1 MNGMFDDGFKFRTK
15 DVFDSGGQP
24 AAADLVSRMGLLI
37 EPKTDTPAWLSVQ
50 AAVAPAGPMPTM
62 RTSYD
67 SDSDNAG
74 MNTRGL
80 LPEIPTYSVS
90 LKKAGDHGQGVCI
103 DHHPDHDEK
112 DATDG

>member
-1 MNGMFDDGFKFRTK
+1 MTDLNSEPRMCSIRA
-15 DVFDSGGQP
+15 DSPPPQTLYRGWVC
-24 AAADLVSRMGLLI
+24 LSS
-37 EPKTDTPAWLSVQ
+37 PKTDTPAWLSVQ

-67 SDSDNAG
+67 SDSGNAG

-103 DHHPDHDEK
+103 DHHPDHD
-112 DATDG
+112 